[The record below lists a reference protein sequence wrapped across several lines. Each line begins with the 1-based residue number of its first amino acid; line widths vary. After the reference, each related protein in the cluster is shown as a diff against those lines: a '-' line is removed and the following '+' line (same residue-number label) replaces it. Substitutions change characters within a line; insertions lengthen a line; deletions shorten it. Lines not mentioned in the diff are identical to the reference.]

1 MAMPFAYE
9 PSWFAQLGITQRQF
23 AADPYPYYARW
34 RAEHAVW
41 ETGPHQWLVLG
52 YEDTR
57 QVLTD
62 PTFQKAPRGSEPPP
76 PEWRHL
82 PELTPSMLGSNP
94 PDHTRLRRLVTKA
107 FQPSHLE
114 RLRPFIAK
122 VAAEMAD
129 TLRRDGGGDVV
140 SGYAFPIPATVIGEL
155 LGVPREDQ
163 EQFRT
168 WSRSIIRL

>member
-1 MAMPFAYE
+1 
-9 PSWFAQLGITQRQF
+9 
-23 AADPYPYYARW
+23 
-34 RAEHAVW
+34 
-41 ETGPHQWLVLG
+41 
-52 YEDTR
+52 
-57 QVLTD
+57 
-62 PTFQKAPRGSEPPP
+62 
-76 PEWRHL
+76 
-82 PELTPSMLGSNP
+82 MLGSNP